1 MKKTSTG
8 KTPFFLTY
16 DTEVVIPTKMGCL
29 NHRVLFFF
37 INNNGKE
44 MRANLDLI
52 EEVRLSI
59 AIKNKAF
66 WYLVSQYHNA
76 RVKNKRFKVGDM
88 TLRKLK
94 ELVTLKVRLIKFN
107 MYYL

>member
-66 WYLVSQYHNA
+66 
-76 RVKNKRFKVGDM
+76 
-88 TLRKLK
+88 
-94 ELVTLKVRLIKFN
+94 
-107 MYYL
+107 